1 MDGYLVIRSEGK
13 EYGLRIDQVL
23 EVADGFE
30 LYPAPSAHPA
40 VRGVTPMRDRLVPLV
55 HLAALLTNGTPAPEL
70 GRTVVLAK
78 AGGMLLALEVD
89 DADEVVPE
97 RPEPVPEVW
106 QLPWAAGVAER
117 KGTLI
122 PVVDI
127 ESLVERLTPAEV
139 SEQT

>member
-55 HLAALLTNGTPAPEL
+55 HLAALLTNAAPAPDL

-78 AGGMLLALEVD
+78 AGGTLLALEVD
-89 DADEVVPE
+89 DVDEVIPE
-97 RPEPVPEVW
+97 RPEPVPEAW

>member
-1 MDGYLVIRSEGK
+1 MNGYLIIRAEGK

-55 HLAALLTNGTPAPEL
+55 HLAALLTNATPAPDL
-70 GRTVVLAK
+70 GGTVVLAK
-78 AGGMLLALEVD
+78 AGGTLLALEVD
-89 DADEVVPE
+89 DVDEVIPE
-97 RPEPVPEVW
+97 RPEPVPEAW

-117 KGTLI
+117 GGTLI